1 VEFRILGPLAGV
13 DDDGAALP
21 LGGRGDRALLAT
33 LLVQANRIV
42 PVDVL
47 ADELWDGAPPERAAG
62 AVQSRI
68 SRLRRALGDAGRH
81 IVTRAPGYAAEVS
94 TDELD
99 AARFEVWAAEG
110 RAALAAGD
118 AATASERLTAALAL
132 WRAPALCDVLLT
144 STLAGEAARLEEAR
158 LTAVED
164 RIEADLACGRHQ
176 ALVGELD
183 VLTRT
188 HPLRERL
195 WGHLLLALHRCDR
208 AAEALH
214 AFDRVRTAL
223 GDDLGLEPGPALAR
237 LVEGIRAKAPEL
249 TWSPPQPRAAAPA
262 PAPPEARGGTAPE
275 AHGGIV
281 TILFTDTVAS
291 TSLMERLGDDEA
303 ERVRRTYFGL
313 LRDAVAAHDGR
324 EVKNLG
330 DGLMVVFGSAVSG
343 VSAAVEM
350 QQAIA
355 RHNRHAG
362 ANGAELSVRVGL
374 HVGDP
379 IEESGDYFGT
389 PVVIAARLCAAASG
403 GQILASAL
411 VEALVAGR
419 AGVVFKPAG
428 GIACRGVA
436 QPVDAVDVVW
446 ESTMQHRAPLP
457 AAICEAIAP
466 PAAQLTG
473 RTDELRRLHA
483 TWASIEGGR
492 RAFAFVTGE
501 PGIGKTRLVAELA
514 RLVHE
519 DGGTVLYGRCDEGLE
534 FPAQPFVQAVQ
545 PVTGTVPGDWFD
557 DDEAA
562 RYRLFD
568 AVDQLLADLAA
579 DAPVL
584 LVLDDLHWADP
595 ATLQLLRHLSRHPD
609 DSRLFVVGV
618 YRDVEI
624 GLRHPLHAVAADV
637 HATGRLTPVALG
649 GLGVDDVED
658 LVGDLGAA
666 PLDDVGVALATRLH
680 GMSGGN
686 PTLVREMLRHLLG
699 SGAVVCGRD
708 GWRADG
714 IEADDTLP
722 AGVQEIIERRLQR
735 LSAETNRILTLASVV
750 GHDFAL
756 DVIEQVSNCEPAAVL
771 EAVEEGVAA
780 RLISEIS
787 GAFARYRFQHPLVHQ
802 TLFRR
807 TSLARRDRVQRRLR
821 EVSDR
826 LGTL

>member
-1 VEFRILGPLAGV
+1 MEFRILGPLAGV
-13 DDDGAALP
+13 GDDGAALS

-42 PVDVL
+42 PVDLL
-47 ADELWDGAPPERAAG
+47 ADELWDGAPPARAAG

-81 IVTRAPGYAAEVS
+81 IVTRAPGYAAEVT

-99 AARFEVWAAEG
+99 AARFEAWTAEG
-110 RAALAAGD
+110 RAALATGD
-118 AATASERLTAALAL
+118 AATASERLAAALAL
-132 WRAPALCDVLLT
+132 WRAPALCDVVVT
-144 STLAGEAARLEEAR
+144 STLAGETARLEEAR
-158 LTAVED
+158 LAAVED
-164 RIEADLACGRHQ
+164 RIEADLASGRHQ
-176 ALVGELD
+176 TLVSELD
-183 VLTRT
+183 LLTRT
-188 HPLRERL
+188 YPLRERL
-195 WGHLLLALHRCDR
+195 WAHLLLALHRCDR
-208 AAEALH
+208 STEALH
-214 AFDRVRTAL
+214 AFDRVRAAL
-223 GDDLGLEPGPALAR
+223 GDDLGLEPGPALVR
-237 LVEGIRAKAPEL
+237 LVDAIRSQ
-249 TWSPPQPRAAAPA
+249 SPDVAWHPPSTRSGPQIAHPA
-262 PAPPEARGGTAPE
+262 VQSAGQNPKEPTSG

-291 TSLMERLGDDEA
+291 TSMMERLGDDEA

-313 LRDAVAAHDGR
+313 LRDAVAAHGGR

-343 VSAAVEM
+343 VAAAVEM

-379 IEESGDYFGT
+379 IEEGGDYFGT
-389 PVVIAARLCAAASG
+389 PVVTAARLCAAASG

-419 AGVVFKPAG
+419 AGVVCKPAG
-428 GIACRGVA
+428 AIPCRGVA
-436 QPVDAVDVVW
+436 QPVEAVDVVW
-446 ESTMQHRAPLP
+446 ESTVQHRAPLP
-457 AAICEAIAP
+457 PAVSEAIAP

-483 TWASIEGGR
+483 TWASIDDGR

-534 FPAQPFVQAVQ
+534 FSAQPFVEALR
-545 PVTGTVPGDWFD
+545 PVVGTVPGVWFD

-562 RYRLFD
+562 PYRLFD
-568 AVDQLLADLAA
+568 AVDRVLADLAE

-595 ATLQLLRHLSRHPD
+595 ATLLLLRHLSRHPD

-624 GLRHPLHAVAADV
+624 GLRHPLHAVAA
-637 HATGRLTPVALG
+637 
-649 GLGVDDVED
+649 
-658 LVGDLGAA
+658 
-666 PLDDVGVALATRLH
+666 
-680 GMSGGN
+680 
-686 PTLVREMLRHLLG
+686 
-699 SGAVVCGRD
+699 
-708 GWRADG
+708 
-714 IEADDTLP
+714 
-722 AGVQEIIERRLQR
+722 
-735 LSAETNRILTLASVV
+735 
-750 GHDFAL
+750 
-756 DVIEQVSNCEPAAVL
+756 
-771 EAVEEGVAA
+771 
-780 RLISEIS
+780 
-787 GAFARYRFQHPLVHQ
+787 
-802 TLFRR
+802 
-807 TSLARRDRVQRRLR
+807 
-821 EVSDR
+821 
-826 LGTL
+826 